1 LNSPAGR
8 RRHTLGQAS
17 DFDWIDDLG
26 KGGFA
31 TVIKV
36 RHHRTGKVFALK
48 EAIHPTPDAYEEAEV
63 LIRAAASPSPYVVRC
78 HVVIIGPDAHHLRQR
93 QRGLLGADDHGH
105 HLLLQ
110 SRAVQA

>member
-1 LNSPAGR
+1 LNSAAGQ

-17 DFDWIDDLG
+17 DFDCISDLDRG
-26 KGGFA
+26 SFA

-36 RHHRTGKVFALK
+36 CHHRTGEVFTLK

-63 LIRAAASPSPYVVRC
+63 LVRAAASPSPYVVRC
-78 HVVIIGPDAHHLRQR
+78 HAVIVGPDAHHLRQR

-110 SRAVQA
+110 P